1 MIEMASLLDAD
12 FFFSFFSYPTRFGEP
27 NGYALRSPVIVSIKF
42 INLEFDYVGVHGI
55 YIQKPVIFSWS

>member
-12 FFFSFFSYPTRFGEP
+12 LFFHFLAIQLGLAS
-27 NGYALRSPVIVSIKF
+27 LMDMQSPVIVSIKF